1 MSTRRS
7 LHESDFY
14 AWSLEQAALLR
25 AGRVDEA
32 DLAAIAEEIE
42 SMGKTEKR
50 ELVSR
55 LTVLLLHLL
64 KWERRPAGRG
74 NSWRLSIA
82 NARDEIADL
91 LDDNPSS
98 QDRPRRGDGLR
109 LPLCAPQGGDRDG
122 YGRRGFSGAMPVEFR
137 PGDGC
142 GVLAGVRDEP
152 DRTAGFGI
160 SASMSWV

>member
-1 MSTRRS
+1 MPTRRS

-14 AWSLEQAALLR
+14 AWSVEQAALLR
-25 AGRVDEA
+25 EGRVAEA
-32 DLAAIAEEIE
+32 DLAAIAAEIE

-64 KWERRPAGRG
+64 KWQYQPDGRG

-91 LDDNPSS
+91 IADNPSLKS
-98 QDRPRRGDGLR
+98 ILDEVMASAYRYARRKAAIETEMAEEAYPAQCPWGFRETTD
-109 LPLCAPQGGDRDG
+109 QG
-122 YGRRGFSGAMPVEFR
+122 FW
-137 PGDGC
+137 PG
-142 GVLAGVRDEP
+142 
-152 DRTAGFGI
+152 
-160 SASMSWV
+160 